1 MASSQQQFNDAIY
14 QDIVSKY
21 KELSTPQSYDLD
33 KALRD
38 RAKAVLPSLTHLDV
52 KGMMAPGYA
61 QFFVSGKG
69 ARVTDVNK
77 KEYIDY
83 MCSYGPMLVG
93 YNNPVVNE
101 AIRKQL
107 ELGDVLTGPS
117 PRMVELAELI
127 TETIPWADWCFFAK
141 NGSDATFLA
150 VRMARAYTRKKI
162 ILRAPGSYHGS
173 ASIWQE
179 GKDARLRRQ
188 GVLPEEKS
196 SVFTYYFN
204 DLNSVIEAFDNAKGD
219 VAAIIVAAFRW
230 DYGQAQEICSAEFLQ
245 GVRKLCDDNGA
256 LLICDDVRSAYRISP
271 EGTWEDKRYGHGV
284 QPDLSCL
291 CKGIANGQPLSV
303 VVGNA
308 KCRKG
313 AENISATGSF
323 WANSVPF
330 ASALATIPLAKA
342 GAKKSEKMGMLLR
355 DGLKSQANSFK
366 SLANDFVQTGPPQM
380 PYFHFQ
386 SESKFPL
393 PNRHKILIFCAVCV
407 ANGVWIHPFHT
418 NFLSSAHT
426 EKDIHETLHVT
437 QEAFSIVDRYC
448 RRCAARPIDDNL
460 FAEGIVE
467 DFNEAVRSKL

>member
-1 MASSQQQFNDAIY
+1 MFCQKRNLS
-14 QDIVSKY
+14 VS
-21 KELSTPQSYDLD
+21 
-33 KALRD
+33 
-38 RAKAVLPSLTHLDV
+38 
-52 KGMMAPGYA
+52 
-61 QFFVSGKG
+61 
-69 ARVTDVNK
+69 
-77 KEYIDY
+77 
-83 MCSYGPMLVG
+83 
-93 YNNPVVNE
+93 
-101 AIRKQL
+101 
-107 ELGDVLTGPS
+107 
-117 PRMVELAELI
+117 
-127 TETIPWADWCFFAK
+127 
-141 NGSDATFLA
+141 
-150 VRMARAYTRKKI
+150 
-162 ILRAPGSYHGS
+162 
-173 ASIWQE
+173 
-179 GKDARLRRQ
+179 
-188 GVLPEEKS
+188 
-196 SVFTYYFN
+196 TYYFN
-204 DLNSVIEAFDNAKGD
+204 DLSSVIEAFDNAKGD

-393 PNRHKILIFCAVCV
+393 PNRHKILILRCLRRKWSVDTSIPHKFFEQCAYRKRYPRNSSCD
-407 ANGVWIHPFHT
+407 AGSFFDRGSI
-418 NFLSSAHT
+418 LSSLRCKT
-426 EKDIHETLHVT
+426 
-437 QEAFSIVDRYC
+437 DR
-448 RRCAARPIDDNL
+448 
-460 FAEGIVE
+460 
-467 DFNEAVRSKL
+467 